1 MAFSEVCHWLSRGI
15 SFYINTKNSIFI
27 IYMRT
32 LIVTNLP
39 QFLQRIIKKHGKA
52 KTSIETGMKGIA
64 TLAVEYGWA
73 IAMKCAYILG

>member
-1 MAFSEVCHWLSRGI
+1 
-15 SFYINTKNSIFI
+15 
-27 IYMRT
+27 MRT
-32 LIVTNLP
+32 LIVTNLL